1 MATDVSIDLIRPE
14 DPNRIVEVWEASV
27 RATHDFLEDERIDFF
42 RPYVLAEAQ
51 RNKEIFCA
59 RDATGRVVG
68 FGGVE
73 PHDGV
78 VKLEMLFIDPKWFGQ
93 GVGRRLLEH
102 SVNVLGASVVDVNEQ
117 NAQAVG
123 FYQHMGFEVFA
134 RSETD
139 GMGLPYPLLHMRL
152 KHLR

>member
-1 MATDVSIDLIRPE
+1 MPIDCTIDLIRPE
-14 DPNRIVEVWEASV
+14 DAERIVEVWEASV
-27 RATHDFLEDERIDFF
+27 RATHDFLENERIEFF

-59 RDATGRVVG
+59 RDEHGQVIG

-78 VKLEMLFIDPKWFGQ
+78 VKLEMLFVEPSWFGK
-93 GVGRRLLEH
+93 GVGRQLLEH
-102 SVNVLGASVVDVNEQ
+102 SVNQLGATVVDVNEQ
-117 NAQAVG
+117 NPQAVG
-123 FYQHMGFEVFA
+123 FYQHLGFEVYD

-152 KHLR
+152 NKA